1 MFCPL
6 AALGVMGWGGF
17 TWLFNQGDYY
27 HVFTL
32 CSTLGIAYV
41 GASGTIEISFL
52 GCSVLLTACSLAYL
66 AADIAEPGAL

>member
-1 MFCPL
+1 
-6 AALGVMGWGGF
+6 MGWGGF

-32 CSTLGIAYV
+32 CSTLGIAYI
-41 GASGTIEISFL
+41 GASGTTMTASL
-52 GCSVLLTACSLAYL
+52 CSSDSLIPAYF